1 MNETT
6 PYFPGLSPGE
16 GKELCARFDG
26 GRLSSD
32 GGVLLFPGIERRLG
46 IADLLASCVTDER
59 TPASTTHTYAD
70 MIRARM
76 FAIACGYEDCDDL
89 DVLRFDPAFKL
100 ACGRLAETGDDLMS
114 QPTLSRLENAPSWRQ
129 LGRMG
134 LSMIDLFCASFKA
147 VPERIVLDIDDTDD
161 AVHGGQQLALFNA
174 HYDEYIFQP
183 IHIFEA
189 TTGKPVLP
197 LLRPGK
203 RPSGEEA
210 ARILKHV
217 IRRIRR
223 HWPRVEITVRGDG
236 HYGTPDVMELLED
249 QGCNYIFGLPGNAR
263 LSKTG
268 QPWCEDVAVRRVQRG
283 KDKLRRFFRVA
294 YRAKSWSRERKVV
307 ARVEATSKGCDVRFV
322 VTNLPGRA
330 KVLYEK
336 VYCARGRMENMIKE
350 HKLYTKSDRTSCH
363 RWEANQFRLFLHTG
377 AYWLLH
383 QLRQAAPRRSLWRKA
398 TFETIRRAFLKI
410 AVRIEE
416 LKSRVRIALPSAAA
430 FGNALRRTIDVG
442 STSIPSMSPIISNAA
457 SLSAPCAS
465 APFSTATA
473 RKPSLISR
481 ASATRA
487 ET

>member
-1 MNETT
+1 MR
-6 PYFPGLSPGE
+6 PV
-16 GKELCARFDG
+16 R
-26 GRLSSD
+26 RLSSD

-89 DVLRFDPAFKL
+89 DVVRFDPAFKL
-100 ACGRLAETGDDLMS
+100 ACGRVAETGDDLMS

-129 LGRMG
+129 PGRMG
-134 LSMIDLFCASFKA
+134 LSMIDLSCASFRA
-147 VPERIVLDIDDTDD
+147 VPERVVLDIDDTDD
-161 AVHGGQQLALFNA
+161 AVHGGPQLALFNA

-263 LSKTG
+263 LGKTG

-294 YRAKSWSRERKVV
+294 YRAKSWSRERTVV

-336 VYCARGRMENMIKE
+336 VYCARGRMENMIKD

-410 AVRIEE
+410 AGRIEE
-416 LKSRVRIALPSAAA
+416 LKSRIRIAQPSAYPYRP
-430 FGNALRRTIDVG
+430 ALL
-442 STSIPSMSPIISNAA
+442 SMAGRIQAQGP
-457 SLSAPCAS
+457 
-465 APFSTATA
+465 
-473 RKPSLISR
+473 
-481 ASATRA
+481 
-487 ET
+487 